1 MISCGSLSQTQMMRC
16 FVKWVWNSSYTIPRV
31 QTHTSRAAY
40 VLCAVRSYDTH
51 FDCVRWCPT
60 GSQLKS
66 VTVSDLQE
74 EFMASMLGLLYE
86 YGGLTNLVEVS
97 IPYIKRMFNTF
108 EYMQDSW
115 QLINW
120 SIAKMA
126 SCVCSNYNYNFFTRW
141 RFCQNET
148 SVMRYEIRR
157 CDLLYHTPMNN
168 QSMKWKWKL
177 SISTTTHD
185 EPITRRSVT

>member
-1 MISCGSLSQTQMMRC
+1 MYYAQFVPTIHTLIVWDDVLS
-16 FVKWVWNSSYTIPRV
+16 
-31 QTHTSRAAY
+31 
-40 VLCAVRSYDTH
+40 VLNLVCKNDV
-51 FDCVRWCPT
+51 
-60 GSQLKS
+60 
-66 VTVSDLQE
+66 
-74 EFMASMLGLLYE
+74 LGLLYE

-97 IPYIKRMFNTF
+97 IPDIKRMFNTF

-115 QLINW
+115 QLINR

-126 SCVCSNYNYNFFTRW
+126 SCVCSSYNYNFFTRW

-177 SISTTTHD
+177 SSTTTHD

>member
-1 MISCGSLSQTQMMRC
+1 MWC

-31 QTHTSRAAY
+31 QTHISKAAY
-40 VLCAVRSYDTH
+40 VHMQFVDTIH
-51 FDCVRWCPT
+51 TLIVWDDVLPVINFVSVVQVM
-60 GSQLKS
+60 SQS
-66 VTVSDLQE
+66 LQE

-108 EYMQDSW
+108 KYMQDSW

-126 SCVCSNYNYNFFTRW
+126 SCVCSSYNYNFFTRW